1 MTTKRRRVSRLLFRK
16 SQIDVDFILGYIV
29 FIGFMLYMINFIFSM
44 TGPFKDAINFNIQE
58 RRAYMLMQDMSVER
72 LSVQNF
78 EKLCNNSYDF
88 ISSYSV
94 EYVIFGFKTP
104 YYDTPAENYD
114 VLIQRAGNSIRLLAK
129 KSCSIQFVVPDE
141 SNAFVNKI
149 SLDESDNVTEKKDF
163 FNNKVITI
171 EIKTEEN
178 KEKEAIIS
186 LMKDSF
192 VTFSIES
199 NGLENVFIGKT
210 KVTDK
215 CGKKSASSN
224 HFYVEDLSLISDQ
237 NDKLPVAIKVDAW
250 W

>member
-1 MTTKRRRVSRLLFRK
+1 MLSHK
-16 SQIDVDFILGYIV
+16 SQIDVDFILGYII
-29 FIGFMLYMINFIFSM
+29 FIGFMLYMIEFIFSM

-58 RRAYMLMQDMSVER
+58 RRAYMLMQDLSVER
-72 LSVQNF
+72 ISIDNF
-78 EKLCNNSYDF
+78 EKLCNNTYDF

-94 EYVIFGFKTP
+94 EYVILGFKTP
-104 YYDTPAENYD
+104 YYDYPDEGDYN
-114 VLIQRAGNSIRLLAK
+114 VLIQRAGNSIRLLVK
-129 KSCSIQFVVPDE
+129 KSCSIQFVVPEE

-163 FNNKVITI
+163 FNNKIITL
-171 EIKTEEN
+171 EIKDEN
-178 KEKEAIIS
+178 NAEKEVIIN

-192 VTFSIES
+192 VTFSIE
-199 NGLENVFIGKT
+199 NTDLERVFIGKT
-210 KVTDK
+210 KVMDG

-224 HFYVEDLSLISDQ
+224 YFYVEDLSLISNQ